1 MTITK
6 LICKKC
12 DCVFGRA
19 FNLPKSIDEVV
30 QDIEALECPECK
42 AGNESIAFYTEKKV
56 CRSCAN
62 GYGPDPNFFDYGEED
77 WG

>member
-12 DCVFGRA
+12 DCIFGRA
-19 FNLPKSIDEVV
+19 FSLPKNIEEVV
-30 QDIEALECPECK
+30 RDIKALECPECK
-42 AGNESIAFYTEKKV
+42 AGNESIAFYTEKK
-56 CRSCAN
+56 N